1 MAYLERH
8 EILKSQ
14 DLDDLQVR
22 MARDISPYGFR
33 LLERGARID
42 ARICAAPL
50 AELSLLHA
58 EYGRTGMEVRA
69 PALDEGGFLLCV
81 LTGGSGRFEQA
92 GEVGEMSTERAM
104 IRDLR
109 HGVMGQQT
117 DFSAFALPVPRA
129 RLHALMEALYGPEA
143 TRQPL
148 RFEASAD
155 LCTPAGRHLRE
166 TLHFVAGQ
174 LDALPAGA
182 AGPLLLGTWEEL
194 LLTQILN
201 ALPHSHS
208 DLAAARR
215 GQAQPVHVKRA
226 RDFIHGNAHER
237 LRLADL
243 AQAAGCSLRT
253 LQGAF
258 AEHTGLPPMAYL
270 QAVRLERAHRALSD
284 APPGTTVAEVARR
297 WGFAHGG
304 RFAAAYRERYG
315 RTPADT
321 LRRG

>member
-8 EILKSQ
+8 EILRSQ
-14 DLDDLQVR
+14 DLDDLHAR
-22 MARDISPYGFR
+22 MARDVSPYGFR
-33 LLERGARID
+33 LLQRGDRID

-58 EYGRTGMEVRA
+58 DYGRTGMEVSA
-69 PALDEGGFLLCV
+69 PARDQDGFLLCL
-81 LTGGSGRFEQA
+81 LTAGSGRFEA
-92 GEVGEMSTERAM
+92 GEIGEMSTERAM
-104 IRDLR
+104 MRDLR
-109 HGVMGQQT
+109 HDLMGQQT

-129 RLHALMEALYGPEA
+129 RLCALTEALYGPES
-143 TRQPL
+143 TRHPL
-148 RFEASAD
+148 RFHASAD
-155 LCTPAGRHLRE
+155 LRTPAGRHLRA
-166 TLHFVAGQ
+166 TLHFVASQ

-182 AGPLLLGTWEEL
+182 AGPLLLGAWEEL
-194 LLTQILN
+194 LLTQLLV

-208 DLAAARR
+208 DLAAARH

-226 RDFIHGNAHER
+226 RDFIHGHAHER

-258 AEHTGLPPMAYL
+258 AEHTGLPPMTYL
-270 QAVRLERAHRALSD
+270 QAVRLERAHQTLSE

-304 RFAAAYRERYG
+304 RFAAAYRDRYG